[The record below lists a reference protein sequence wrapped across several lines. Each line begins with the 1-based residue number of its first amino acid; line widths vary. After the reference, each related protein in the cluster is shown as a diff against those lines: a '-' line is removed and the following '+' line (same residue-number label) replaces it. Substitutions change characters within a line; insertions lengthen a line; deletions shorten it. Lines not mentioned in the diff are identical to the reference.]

1 MSVNKKYVANNRQ
14 SLLLILMLPSRGQ
27 ISLEFNSGYGLNSE
41 GFYLTN
47 DEALQ
52 AVLESDKRFNKTY
65 RLAEIDGISLVEYNA
80 RKEMRENNLL
90 PEEPKEPEPKSF
102 RTSQDAKEWLHKE
115 FAVPYALILN
125 KDKIKAKALELG
137 FDVTFENDQN

>member
-1 MSVNKKYVANNRQ
+1 
-14 SLLLILMLPSRGQ
+14 
-27 ISLEFNSGYGLNSE
+27 
-41 GFYLTN
+41 
-47 DEALQ
+47 
-52 AVLESDKRFNKTY
+52 
-65 RLAEIDGISLVEYNA
+65 
-80 RKEMRENNLL
+80 MRENNLL

-137 FDVTFENDQN
+137 FNVTFENDQN